1 MLILR
6 QNARASIGPDTL
18 LNASDGYREQCGTS
32 DRDRVR
38 LTTGYRAHMH
48 RAQFVSAVQ
57 SICGS
62 RVEVRARTRS
72 G

>member
-38 LTTGYRAHMH
+38 LTTGYRAHTH
-48 RAQFVSAVQ
+48 RAQFIGAVQ
-57 SICGS
+57 PICGS
-62 RVEVRARTRS
+62 CAEVRARTIT